1 MVNRFISVPESVEL
15 KDYQEEAINSWVN
28 NNYCG
33 YFDMATGTGKTF
45 TALAGLA
52 TFSKNKNESVA
63 AFIVCPYK
71 HLVGQWEEDIV
82 EWGGKPII
90 CHSEAPDKDWYL
102 KLQIAFKRFRQLGQS
117 FICLTTNRSFVGDK
131 IQSVVKCIDDEM
143 NVVFVVDE
151 AHNFGA
157 HQLARKLPINI
168 KYRLGLSATF
178 DRFNDETGTEALKN
192 YFGKACIH
200 YTLEKA
206 IADGKSLCPYEYYPV
221 YTFLSSEELDQYERL
236 TKKILENLVDED
248 GVTRLNEYGQ
258 LLVYKRARLLASAQN
273 KTDVLR
279 QLLKQYV
286 NDKYILIYCGA
297 TIKYD
302 DDGSETKLIEEITE
316 LVNVELGM
324 RAHKFTSEENIQ
336 ERVKLKELFADGM
349 YQALTAI
356 KCLDEGVNIP
366 NIRTAFIMSSS
377 RNPKEFIQRRG
388 RLLRK
393 AYGKDKAVIYDFV
406 ILPRELP
413 RIRGCDFESDRSI
426 VMGEMSRVYEF
437 GRLALNP
444 IEADKM
450 LEEVQSAYD
459 VRFDLDELK
468 QYCEEELYEFD

>member
-1 MVNRFISVPESVEL
+1 M
-15 KDYQEEAINSWVN
+15 
-28 NNYCG
+28 
-33 YFDMATGTGKTF
+33 
-45 TALAGLA
+45 
-52 TFSKNKNESVA
+52 
-63 AFIVCPYK
+63 
-71 HLVGQWEEDIV
+71 
-82 EWGGKPII
+82 
-90 CHSEAPDKDWYL
+90 
-102 KLQIAFKRFRQLGQS
+102 
-117 FICLTTNRSFVGDK
+117 
-131 IQSVVKCIDDEM
+131 
-143 NVVFVVDE
+143 
-151 AHNFGA
+151 
-157 HQLARKLPINI
+157 
-168 KYRLGLSATF
+168 
-178 DRFNDETGTEALKN
+178 
-192 YFGKACIH
+192 
-200 YTLEKA
+200 
-206 IADGKSLCPYEYYPV
+206 
-221 YTFLSSEELDQYERL
+221 
-236 TKKILENLVDED
+236 
-248 GVTRLNEYGQ
+248 
-258 LLVYKRARLLASAQN
+258 
-273 KTDVLR
+273 
-279 QLLKQYV
+279 
-286 NDKYILIYCGA
+286 
-297 TIKYD
+297 
-302 DDGSETKLIEEITE
+302 IEEITE